1 MEKQIVDL
9 GMYKQSIELEVS
21 NPRGE
26 IAPPPVFGIS
36 PRISDFAGKKI
47 ALVDSRKAGADLFLD
62 AVEELLKRR
71 FPDVDIVRFKKP
83 EGVIVFTPKFYP
95 EVASGCDAF
104 IWATGD

>member
-9 GMYKQSIELEVS
+9 GMHKQFIELEVF

-26 IAPPPVFGIS
+26 ITPPPVFGLS
-36 PRISDFAGKKI
+36 PRITDFKGKKI

-62 AVEELLKRR
+62 AVEELLKQR
-71 FPDVDIVRFKKP
+71 FPGVVIVRLRKP
-83 EGVIVFTPKFYP
+83 EGVISLTPRFYP
-95 EVASGCDAF
+95 EVAAGCDAF